1 MKRRGGN
8 GGVSADLLVCL
19 PSRGRLA
26 LTPKPICSP
35 SRSSEAQKRHQL
47 RSASRG
53 RGSPMFRTNDSNAM
67 MNAAGETISEEPSS
81 PKVTCSGQIK
91 VSRPKPTADSRGRSW
106 QAVMD
111 EVEKTHGR
119 RRHGKARRW
128 PQWTEAFFLFN
139 AFRGFRFRLGC
150 FGSLRRPAD
159 DSSTSAE
166 EEEEEEDDGD
176 DGEGERSGATQT
188 AFSKWFMVLEE
199 SQNHHSRD
207 KNIFDVEEKEDDDD
221 DEERDCAGTASPP
234 AAAPPPNALLL
245 TRCRSTPGSR
255 RAQGGRGAA
264 AWDATRKEAKGEKKR
279 VVMKRQATNFLEVS
293 SDIAKET
300 WVVGSFDL
308 ARSRSWKR

>member
-53 RGSPMFRTNDSNAM
+53 RGSPMFRTNDGNAM

-91 VSRPKPTADSRGRSW
+91 VSRPKLTADSRGRSW
-106 QAVMD
+106 QAVIE

-150 FGSLRRPAD
+150 FG
-159 DSSTSAE
+159 TSAE

-176 DGEGERSGATQT
+176 DGGEGERSGATQT

-207 KNIFDVEEKEDDDD
+207 KNIFDVEEEEDDG

-255 RAQGGRGAA
+255 REGSG
-264 AWDATRKEAKGEKKR
+264 GEKKR